1 LVIAS
6 SRGDQSQRR
15 RHLFR
20 LFRPASVRASTFYS
34 ARCLLL
40 LPCTRSFDLS
50 FATENNVFTS
60 KRWIKNHGFECA
72 DSVFGGSCFAYDF
85 DSMTT
90 SNNALAEQSEP
101 TITRCSSGSAGLDDV
116 LGGGLPVGHFYL
128 VEGEP
133 GTGKTT
139 LALQFVAEGIKLGEK
154 VLYVTLS
161 ESRQELLTVARVH
174 HLAVDGSAVLEVRPS
189 EEDLRPDGQYTVFHP
204 AEVELSDRVQAIM
217 AEVDRRKPH
226 RLVIDALSE
235 VRMLAK
241 DPLRYRRQILS
252 LKEYAP
258 ENCTVMLLDD
268 RSSRYADLEL
278 HSIVHGVVTMSRV
291 AREYGKTMRRLEVT
305 KLRGCAFREGY
316 HDYLIRSGGIVVFPR
331 LVAAEYT
338 NGHGQQEPA
347 LSGIPALD
355 TLVGGGLDRG
365 TSTLLI
371 GPAGCGKTT
380 IALRWLT
387 AAAERGESSA
397 AFIFEETVETLMGR
411 ASGLGMDLRK
421 HVESGRVIISHLDP
435 AEVSPGE
442 FVDMVRDAVEN
453 RKARSVLIDSLNGFL
468 QAMPAEQFL
477 ALHLHELLTYLNN
490 RGVVTLMILAQM
502 GLVGSAMQ
510 TPIDVS
516 YLADNILILRY
527 FEAAGQIRQA
537 ISMMKKRSGSH
548 ERSIRELR
556 LGPKTI
562 HVGPPLSDFQ
572 GILSGSP
579 TSLAPLLEKGP
590 LNG

>member
-1 LVIAS
+1 MVFRSNQLRKGGTVSSSMLQERIA
-6 SRGDQSQRR
+6 
-15 RHLFR
+15 
-20 LFRPASVRASTFYS
+20 
-34 ARCLLL
+34 
-40 LPCTRSFDLS
+40 
-50 FATENNVFTS
+50 
-60 KRWIKNHGFECA
+60 
-72 DSVFGGSCFAYDF
+72 
-85 DSMTT
+85 
-90 SNNALAEQSEP
+90 P
-101 TITRCSSGSAGLDDV
+101 TIMRCSSGCSGLDDV

-128 VEGEP
+128 IEGEP

-139 LALQFVAEGIKLGEK
+139 LALQFVAEGTKRGEK

-161 ESRQELLTVARVH
+161 ESRDELIAVAEGH
-174 HLAVDGSAVLEVRPS
+174 GLGLDANAVLEVRPS
-189 EEDLRPDGQYTVFHP
+189 EQDLKPDGQYTVFHP

-217 AEVDRRKPH
+217 AEVDRRKPN

-241 DPLRYRRQILS
+241 DPLRYRRQVLS

-268 RSSRYADLEL
+268 RSSRYVDLEL
-278 HSIVHGVVTMSRV
+278 HSIVHGVITMQRN
-291 AREYGKTMRRLEVT
+291 AREYGKTIRRMEVT

-316 HDYLIRSGGIVVFPR
+316 HDYLIRDGGIVVFPR
-331 LVAAEYT
+331 LIAAEYNNERADST
-338 NGHGQQEPA
+338 AAP
-347 LSGIPALD
+347 SGIAELD
-355 TLVGGGLDRG
+355 TLAGGGLGRG

-380 IALRWLT
+380 LALRWLLT
-387 AAAERGESSA
+387 AAERGEHSA
-397 AFIFEETVETLMGR
+397 AFIFEETLSTLLGR
-411 ASGLGMDLRK
+411 AAGLGMDFSP
-421 HVESGRVIISHLDP
+421 HVRSGRVQIEHLDP

-453 RKARSVLIDSLNGFL
+453 HGVRAVLIDSLNGFL
-468 QAMPAEQFL
+468 QAMPGEQFL

-490 RGVVTLMILAQM
+490 RGVLTLLILAQM

-516 YLADNILILRY
+516 YLADNILVFRY
-527 FEAAGQIRQA
+527 FETTGEVRQA
-537 ISMMKKRSGSH
+537 ISMMKKRSGGH

-556 LGPKTI
+556 FAGGDIK
-562 HVGPPLSDFQ
+562 VGDPLSNFQ

-579 TSLAPLLEKGP
+579 TPLVPLIGKGSV
-590 LNG
+590 NG

>member
-1 LVIAS
+1 M
-6 SRGDQSQRR
+6 
-15 RHLFR
+15 
-20 LFRPASVRASTFYS
+20 PAS
-34 ARCLLL
+34 
-40 LPCTRSFDLS
+40 
-50 FATENNVFTS
+50 
-60 KRWIKNHGFECA
+60 NHML
-72 DSVFGGSCFAYDF
+72 DDQVS
-85 DSMTT
+85 
-90 SNNALAEQSEP
+90 P
-101 TITRCSSGSAGLDDV
+101 TITRCGSGCSGLDDV
-116 LGGGLPVGHFYL
+116 LGGGWPAGHFYL
-128 VEGEP
+128 IEGEP

-139 LALQFVAEGIKLGEK
+139 LALQFISQGIKHGEK

-161 ESRQELLTVARVH
+161 ESRTELSAVARTHGLRIDDSVI
-174 HLAVDGSAVLEVRPS
+174 LEVRPS
-189 EEDLRPDGQYTVFHP
+189 EEDLKPDAQYTVFHP
-204 AEVELSDRVQAIM
+204 AEVELNDRVQTIM
-217 AEVDRRKPH
+217 AEVDRRKPS

-241 DPLRYRRQILS
+241 DPLRYRRQVLS

-278 HSIVHGVVTMSRV
+278 HSIVHGVVSMSRV

-331 LVAAEYT
+331 LIAAEYSDDREDKSVAT
-338 NGHGQQEPA
+338 
-347 LSGIPALD
+347 SGIPELD
-355 TLVGGGLDRG
+355 TLSGGGLGRG

-387 AAAERGESSA
+387 TAAERGEHSA
-397 AFIFEETVETLMGR
+397 AFIFEETISTLMGR
-411 ASGLGMDLRK
+411 AAGLGMDLTR
-421 HVESGRVIISHLDP
+421 HVKTGRIKIEHIDP

-442 FVDMVRDAVEN
+442 FVEMVRQSVEQGQV
-453 RKARSVLIDSLNGFL
+453 RAVLIDSLNGFL
-468 QAMPAEQFL
+468 QSMPGEQFL

-490 RGVVTLMILAQM
+490 RGILTLLVLAQM

-516 YLADNILILRY
+516 YLADNILVLRY
-527 FEAAGQIRQA
+527 FEASGQVRQA
-537 ISMMKKRSGSH
+537 ISMMKKRSGGH
-548 ERSIRELR
+548 EHSIRELR
-556 LGPKTI
+556 LGPDTI
-562 HVGPPLSDFQ
+562 RVGAPLSDFQ

-579 TSLAPLLEKGP
+579 TSLAPLIGKGP
-590 LNG
+590 LND